1 MSTSMIL
8 EHNSQ
13 QKTQF
18 QIAHSISPARITLF
32 TDAGQGSNTSPGF
45 CFLAPSMRRAESKW
59 ALCDPALILADTLP
73 VNTSIRRTQRC
84 VRQVSSQ
91 LQSFSPENILTP
103 IASLMLTRCPSRFPQ
118 FQFLEVTYNQCRCTC
133 CRALPRAS
141 ITRSP
146 VPAPS
151 IPYRLCLQD
160 HDRLRK

>member
-1 MSTSMIL
+1 
-8 EHNSQ
+8 
-13 QKTQF
+13 
-18 QIAHSISPARITLF
+18 
-32 TDAGQGSNTSPGF
+32 
-45 CFLAPSMRRAESKW
+45 MRRAESKW
-59 ALCDPALILADTLP
+59 ALCDPVLILADTLP
-73 VNTSIRRTQRC
+73 VNISIRRVQRC

-151 IPYRLCLQD
+151 ILYRLCLQD
-160 HDRLRK
+160 HDRLRKWVGLVRLYMAWVVHDWGQPKPAIETNLIQNF